1 VEVTMKRDRR
11 SGRERRNVQ
20 SRQLL
25 STKYRELDETGFDR
39 YTISRELN
47 LSIDIINRIGEE
59 VRENG
64 RAIYRH

>member
-1 VEVTMKRDRR
+1 MKRDRR

>member
-1 VEVTMKRDRR
+1 MNKDRR

-20 SRQLL
+20 SRQLI
-25 STKYRELDETGFDR
+25 STKYRELDETGVDR

-47 LSIDIINRIGEE
+47 LSIDVINRIGEE

>member
-1 VEVTMKRDRR
+1 MKRDRR

-25 STKYRELDETGFDR
+25 STKYRDLDETGFDR